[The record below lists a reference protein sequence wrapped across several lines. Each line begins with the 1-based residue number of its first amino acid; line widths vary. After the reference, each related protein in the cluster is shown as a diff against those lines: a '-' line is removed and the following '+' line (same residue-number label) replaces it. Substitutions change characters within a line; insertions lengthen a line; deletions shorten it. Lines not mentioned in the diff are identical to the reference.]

1 MSGSALSWD
10 KLLKLGRNAFAVV
23 LRPCD
28 SVILYD
34 TVILYIRL

>member
-10 KLLKLGRNAFAVV
+10 KLLKLGRNAFAV